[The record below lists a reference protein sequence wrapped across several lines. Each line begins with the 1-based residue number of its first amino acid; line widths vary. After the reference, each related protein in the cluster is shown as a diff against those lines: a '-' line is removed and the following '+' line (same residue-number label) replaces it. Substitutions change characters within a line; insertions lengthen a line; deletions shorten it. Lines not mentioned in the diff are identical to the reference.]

1 MLKIFITSEPIDFNF
16 RETSLSYRD
25 GFRLFFY
32 HFEYRFSKGY
42 GRTEKIA
49 YNLTKIMSVQ
59 QLARFFVTEKKGF
72 RGLYIS

>member
-1 MLKIFITSEPIDFNF
+1 MLKIFIT
-16 RETSLSYRD
+16 TSHSYRD

-32 HFEYRFSKGY
+32 HFEYRFLKGY
-42 GRTEKIA
+42 GKTEKIA

-72 RGLYIS
+72 IG

>member
-1 MLKIFITSEPIDFNF
+1 MLKIFIT
-16 RETSLSYRD
+16 TSYRYRD

-49 YNLTKIMSVQ
+49 YNLSQIMSVQ
-59 QLARFFVTEKKGF
+59 QLTRFLATEKK
-72 RGLYIS
+72 RI